1 MTTNTTPDH
10 RAAAINKAK
19 ATAHAWHAINVK
31 WPMPKFRAENDAA
44 CQEVYAILAE
54 EMTTPEAQ
62 TEKLLAL
69 IGRIVAK

>member
-1 MTTNTTPDH
+1 MTNTTPDQH
-10 RAAAINKAK
+10 VAYVNRAK

-31 WPMPKFRAENDAA
+31 WPINKFRAENDAA